1 MAHQYLNL
9 TQFKTMARIPATWVD
24 EVETRAPGFVD
35 QRLQLNSARLDGRL
49 RKRYGAPYSAAPSSN
64 APTIVLEWLTALTT
78 ADVLIKRGVN
88 PTDEQVREHFA
99 DRDRAITESL
109 EAANGN
115 AGLYDLPLV
124 EDGTSGSGI
133 KFGSTLAYSEA
144 SPYVAFD
151 IQAAQGKVEDDGGT
165 GTTS

>member
-9 TQFKTMARIPATWVD
+9 VQFKTMARIPASWID

-49 RKRYGAPYSAAPSSN
+49 RKRYGAPYSAAPTSN

-99 DRDRAITESL
+99 DRDRALAESL

-115 AGLYDLPLV
+115 AGLYDLPAV
-124 EDGTSGSGI
+124 EDGSTGSGI
-133 KFGSTLAYSEA
+133 TRGGTVAYSEA

-151 IQAAQGKVEDDGGT
+151 VQVDIAKVEDDGGT
-165 GTTS
+165 GSLS